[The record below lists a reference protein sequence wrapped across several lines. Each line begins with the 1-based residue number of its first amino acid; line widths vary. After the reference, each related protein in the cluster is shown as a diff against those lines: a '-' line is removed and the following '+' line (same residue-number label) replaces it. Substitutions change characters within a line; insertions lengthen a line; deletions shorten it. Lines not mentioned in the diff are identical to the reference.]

1 MKYPRI
7 YLVLDNCFAIKRWI
21 KPVEWMTIAQDLGFQ
36 YVQAS
41 TDNEIDP
48 LFSTDDYMDD
58 WFNEVKKMEEKTS
71 LKVINFYTGYQTY
84 RTVGLAHHDK
94 RVRDKI
100 MNGWIKNLIV
110 RIADLKAKGLGF
122 CFFALPHATLQNPAE
137 YGETMRLIY
146 DQMAEI
152 AEFAY
157 NNGQIQI
164 SNEQMYAPHQP
175 PFTINGTREF
185 LEKIF
190 AVNKKPSY
198 VTIDVGHMTGQ
209 GKFLMPSKEK
219 LTEDVYKNRPVW
231 LGSDAAHQMFDVASR
246 TANEVQKKHLI
257 EEIMADMHAHEYM
270 FSTREDSDVYKWI
283 EELACY
289 SPIFHLQQTN
299 GTASS
304 HAAFTP
310 ETNKDGIITGGRL
323 LASIKKSYE
332 LNAEKPMQGLVP
344 EIYLSFEI
352 FASNTETK
360 SEIITKLKQTIDYW
374 REFVPEDGLFADQL
388 I

>member
-1 MKYPRI
+1 MVYPKI

-21 KPVEWMTIAQDLGFQ
+21 KPIEWMTIAQDLGFG

-58 WFNEVKKMEEKTS
+58 WFGEVKKLEKKTS

-84 RTVGLAHHDK
+84 RTVGLAHYDK
-94 RVRDKI
+94 RIRDKI
-100 MNGWIKNLIV
+100 MNGWLKNLV
-110 RIADLKAKGLGF
+110 MRIADLKAKGLGF
-122 CFFALPHATLQNPAE
+122 CFFAIPHEILQNPDE
-137 YGETMRLIY
+137 YSETMRSIY
-146 DQMAEI
+146 DQMADL

-157 NNGQIQI
+157 NNGRVQI

-175 PFTINGTREF
+175 PFTINGTKEF
-185 LEKIF
+185 IKKIY
-190 AVNKKPSY
+190 AVNQKPSY

-209 GKFLMPSKEK
+209 GKFLMPSKER
-219 LTEDVYKNRPVW
+219 LTEAVDQNRQVW

-246 TANEVQKKHLI
+246 TANEVQRKHLI
-257 EEIMADMHAHEYM
+257 EEIIADMHAHAYM

-299 GTASS
+299 GIASS

-310 ETNKDGIITGGRL
+310 ETNRDGIITGEKL

-332 LNAEKPMQGLVP
+332 MNADKPLQELAP

-352 FASNTETK
+352 FSSNTETK
-360 SEIITKLKQTIDYW
+360 TEILTKLKQSIDYW
-374 REFVPEDGLFADQL
+374 RQFVPEDGISVDQL
-388 I
+388 M